1 MSARSLDGLTHAGA
15 DWAGLDVVVA
25 GIGVSGFAAADALV
39 ERGAR
44 VLVVDERD
52 GDGERA
58 RAQVLDTLGATVRL
72 GPGSTSSAAG
82 DRCRH
87 APIW

>member
-44 VLVVDERD
+44 VLVVDEQGTLVGALNSND
-52 GDGERA
+52 LMRA
-58 RAQVLDTLGATVRL
+58 KV
-72 GPGSTSSAAG
+72 
-82 DRCRH
+82 
-87 APIW
+87 I